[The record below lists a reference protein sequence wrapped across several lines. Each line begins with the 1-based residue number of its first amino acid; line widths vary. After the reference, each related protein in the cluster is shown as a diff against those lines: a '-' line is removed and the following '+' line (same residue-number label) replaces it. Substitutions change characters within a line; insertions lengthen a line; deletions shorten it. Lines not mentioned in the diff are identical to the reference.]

1 MSAGRVVQEIE
12 VGGETKLLG
21 CMILDDVRVRACRQ
35 TKQNIPT
42 SLMSTTMP
50 VPEMSR
56 CGCWFSGTW
65 IHVLIYCS
73 FDLVLGDLVW
83 TAFE

>member
-35 TKQNIPT
+35 TKHSYKFNEYHNA
-42 SLMSTTMP
+42 STRNEQMWLLVQWNMDT
-50 VPEMSR
+50 
-56 CGCWFSGTW
+56 CT
-65 IHVLIYCS
+65 
-73 FDLVLGDLVW
+73 DLLFV
-83 TAFE
+83 